1 MRTVRTAIR
10 RPVTVSMFVV
20 AVCLFG
26 AVSVDR
32 LPLDL
37 LPDISYPSLTIQT
50 EFEDAAPE
58 EVEALVTRPVEENVG
73 VVPGL
78 SRISSISR
86 PGQSEVIL
94 EFGWDTDMDLA
105 VMDVREKLDLAN
117 LPREAEQPVILRF
130 DPAYDPVMRLHL
142 YGDASLSRLR
152 DLVDRKVKRGL
163 ESASG
168 VAAVKVAGGRE
179 EQIRIEIDE
188 KRLAE
193 LNIPVSDVS
202 NVIREANLNQA
213 SGSLYDLDANYLVR
227 VLNEFQSVEEIR
239 KLIVRNLDGRQV
251 VMDDVARVWRGTKE
265 REVISRFNGRES
277 VELRIYKEGDANA
290 VSVSEAVR
298 QRLDQLK
305 EQKTYPGELT
315 HEIVYDQAQF
325 INLAIRNVAAAA
337 LLGGLLAT
345 FVLFVFLRDLRSTA
359 TIGLSIPISVMAT
372 FTLMYQTGVSL
383 NIMSLGGVALGV
395 GMLVDNSIVVLESI
409 HRHRRRNPDLAE
421 AVYRGTREVGKAV
434 AASTLTTVAVFLPMI
449 FVEGIAGQ
457 LFKDQAL
464 TITYALLASLA
475 VALTVIPMVLS
486 RRRIAVEPVAESG
499 GGQAPAAGGG
509 NARLT
514 RVVRAV
520 GSAGAR
526 VLKFLTVD
534 LVLVVVGD
542 LRRLLRTLGRGL
554 LKLLTPLLGRF
565 DSGFESLRRT
575 YPGLLAWSLDHKASV
590 LALTFFLV
598 GLSAAMAGFLGAELI
613 PSLVQGK
620 FSFEIQLP
628 QGKPLEETDRI
639 IREVEGQVLSLDG
652 VATVSS
658 SVGGGADD
666 QFATGP
672 LEEHRGWIHVSM
684 EDGRDKAGEERVIG
698 RTRNL
703 LGQYPGLTHL
713 FGRPTLFSFREPVE
727 VEIYT
732 YDLAAQRSIAE
743 NVMARLSGIGG
754 LADVQSSTRL
764 GNPEIQISFRR
775 EQLARLGLDEGQ
787 AAEILRSKIR
797 GDVASRFR
805 DQERQL
811 DILVQAAESDRDA
824 IEDVRDLVINSGP
837 DSAGAGGNRRGNG
850 EGVQS
855 RADGGRSGGG
865 GTRIGSDAARTEMDS
880 DAGEGNSQVPIR
892 LGSVARVELSR
903 GPGEIR
909 RVGSQRAAVVSAS
922 LAGADLG
929 TVSRKIEAEING
941 MSRELPPDSLVTLGG
956 QHREYDRSRSSLLF
970 ALALAVLLVYL
981 VMASQFESLVHPFV
995 ILFTVP
1001 VALVG
1006 VAAALF
1012 VTGSTVSV
1020 MVLLGVII
1028 LVGIVVNNGIVLI
1041 DYTNQLRN
1049 RGLGRRE
1056 ALIQA
1061 GQVRLR
1067 PIVMTTMT
1075 TVLGLLPMALGW
1087 GEGSEVRSPMAITVM
1102 GGLLFATL
1110 LTLILVPVLYEGLD
1124 RKADTSSHAG

>member
-1 MRTVRTAIR
+1 
-10 RPVTVSMFVV
+10 
-20 AVCLFG
+20 
-26 AVSVDR
+26 
-32 LPLDL
+32 
-37 LPDISYPSLTIQT
+37 
-50 EFEDAAPE
+50 
-58 EVEALVTRPVEENVG
+58 
-73 VVPGL
+73 
-78 SRISSISR
+78 
-86 PGQSEVIL
+86 
-94 EFGWDTDMDLA
+94 MDLA

-142 YGDASLSRLR
+142 YGDAPLSRIR
-152 DLVDRKVKRGL
+152 DLAERKVKRGL

-193 LNIPVSDVS
+193 LNIPVSEVS

-239 KLIVRNLDGRQV
+239 KLIVRDLDGRQV
-251 VMDDVARVWRGTKE
+251 VLSDVARVWRGTKE
-265 REVISRFNGRES
+265 RDVISRFNGRES

-298 QRLDQLK
+298 QRLEQLK

-372 FTLMYQTGVSL
+372 FTLMYQTGVTL

-457 LFKDQAL
+457 LFRDQAL

-486 RRRIAVEPVAESG
+486 RRRIAVEPVTESG
-499 GGQAPAAGGG
+499 GGRVPAAGSKEGP
-509 NARLT
+509 LT

-520 GSAGAR
+520 ASGGAR
-526 VLKFLTVD
+526 VWKFLTAD
-534 LVLVVVGD
+534 LVFVVVGD

-565 DSGFESLRRT
+565 DSGFESLRRI
-575 YPGLLAWSLDHKASV
+575 YPGLLGWSLDHKGSV
-590 LALTFFLV
+590 LALMFLLV
-598 GLSAAMAGFLGAELI
+598 GLSVAMAGFLGAELI

-639 IREVEGQVLSLDG
+639 IREVESQVLALDG

-658 SVGGGADD
+658 SVGGGAEE
-666 QFATGP
+666 QFVTGP
-672 LEEHRGWIHVSM
+672 LEEHRGWIRVAM

-698 RTRNL
+698 RTRSL

-713 FGRPTLFSFREPVE
+713 FGRPTLFSFSEPVE
-727 VEIYT
+727 VEVYS

-743 NVMARLSGIGG
+743 KVMARLSG
-754 LADVQSSTRL
+754 STGWPMSGVRP
-764 GNPEIQISFRR
+764 GW
-775 EQLARLGLDEGQ
+775 G
-787 AAEILRSKIR
+787 ILRSR
-797 GDVASRFR
+797 SVFGASNWPGWVWTKV
-805 DQERQL
+805 RQ
-811 DILVQAAESDRDA
+811 
-824 IEDVRDLVINSGP
+824 P
-837 DSAGAGGNRRGNG
+837 
-850 EGVQS
+850 
-855 RADGGRSGGG
+855 RS
-865 GTRIGSDAARTEMDS
+865 
-880 DAGEGNSQVPIR
+880 
-892 LGSVARVELSR
+892 
-903 GPGEIR
+903 
-909 RVGSQRAAVVSAS
+909 
-922 LAGADLG
+922 
-929 TVSRKIEAEING
+929 
-941 MSRELPPDSLVTLGG
+941 
-956 QHREYDRSRSSLLF
+956 
-970 ALALAVLLVYL
+970 
-981 VMASQFESLVHPFV
+981 
-995 ILFTVP
+995 
-1001 VALVG
+1001 
-1006 VAAALF
+1006 
-1012 VTGSTVSV
+1012 
-1020 MVLLGVII
+1020 
-1028 LVGIVVNNGIVLI
+1028 
-1041 DYTNQLRN
+1041 
-1049 RGLGRRE
+1049 
-1056 ALIQA
+1056 
-1061 GQVRLR
+1061 
-1067 PIVMTTMT
+1067 
-1075 TVLGLLPMALGW
+1075 
-1087 GEGSEVRSPMAITVM
+1087 
-1102 GGLLFATL
+1102 
-1110 LTLILVPVLYEGLD
+1110 
-1124 RKADTSSHAG
+1124 

>member
-32 LPLDL
+32 LSLDL

-117 LPREAEQPVILRF
+117 LPTDAEKPVILRF

-142 YGDASLSRLR
+142 YGDAPLSRVR
-152 DLVDRKVKRGL
+152 DLAERKVKQGL
-163 ESASG
+163 ESTSG

-193 LNIPVSDVS
+193 LNIPVSEVS
-202 NVIREANLNQA
+202 SVIREANLNQA

-239 KLIVRNLDGRQV
+239 NLIVRNLDGRQV
-251 VMDDVARVWRGTKE
+251 VLGDVARVWRGTKE
-265 REVISRFNGRES
+265 RDVISRFNGRES

-290 VSVSEAVR
+290 VAVSEAVR
-298 QRLDQLK
+298 ERLEQLK
-305 EQKTYPGELT
+305 QQKTYPGELT

-325 INLAIRNVAAAA
+325 INLAVRNVAAAA

-345 FVLFVFLRDLRSTA
+345 LVLFVFLRDLRSTA

-372 FTLMYQTGVSL
+372 FTLMYQTGVTL

-421 AVYRGTREVGKAV
+421 AVYQGTREVGQAV
-434 AASTLTTVAVFLPMI
+434 AASTLTTVAVFLPLI

-464 TITYALLASLA
+464 TITYSLLASLA

-486 RRRIAVEPVAESG
+486 RRRIAVEPVPQSG
-499 GGQAPAAGGG
+499 NGQVPAAGGEEG
-509 NARLT
+509 RLARLI
-514 RVVRAV
+514 RAA
-520 GSAGAR
+520 GRGGAR
-526 VLKFLTVD
+526 VLRFLTVD

-554 LKLLTPLLGRF
+554 LKPLNPLLGRF
-565 DSGFESLRRT
+565 DSGFESLRQT
-575 YPGLLAWSLDHKASV
+575 YPRFLAWSLDHKGSV
-590 LALTFFLV
+590 LALTLGLV
-598 GLSAAMAGFLGAELI
+598 GASAGLAQFLGAELI

-639 IREVEGQVLSLDG
+639 IRQVESQVLALDG
-652 VATVSS
+652 VATVFS

-698 RTRNL
+698 RTRSL

-727 VEIYT
+727 VEIYS
-732 YDLAAQRSIAE
+732 YDLAQQRSIAE
-743 NVMARLSGIGG
+743 KVMARLSGIDG

-764 GNPEIQISFRR
+764 GNPEVRISFRR
-775 EQLARLGLDEGQ
+775 EQLARLGLDESQ

-797 GDVASRFR
+797 GDVASRYR

-824 IEDVRDLVINSGP
+824 IEDVRDLVINTRL
-837 DSAGAGGNRRGNG
+837 DRTGAGGNRRGTG
-850 EGVQS
+850 
-855 RADGGRSGGG
+855 DGARSGEG
-865 GTRIGSDAARTEMDS
+865 GTRSGSNPARTELES
-880 DAGEGNSQVPIR
+880 DTEEENSQVPIR
-892 LGSVARVELSR
+892 LGSVAQVQLSR

-909 RVGSQRAAVVSAS
+909 RMGSQRAAVVSAN
-922 LAGADLG
+922 LTGADLG
-929 TVSRKIEAEING
+929 TVSRQIEAELSG
-941 MSRELPPDSLVTLGG
+941 MSRELPPDAVVTLGG
-956 QHREYDRSRSSLLF
+956 QHQEYDRSRSSLLF

-1006 VAAALF
+1006 VVAALF

-1041 DYTNQLRN
+1041 DYTNQLRH
-1049 RGLGRRE
+1049 RGLSRRE
-1056 ALIQA
+1056 ALIEA

-1067 PIVMTTMT
+1067 PILMTTLT

-1087 GEGSEVRSPMAITVM
+1087 GEGSEVRTPMAITVM

-1124 RKADTSSHAG
+1124 RKAETSSHAG

>member
-1 MRTVRTAIR
+1 MRTVRIAIR

-142 YGDASLSRLR
+142 YGDAPLSRIR
-152 DLVDRKVKRGL
+152 DLADRKVKRGL

-193 LNIPVSDVS
+193 LNIPVSEVS

-251 VMDDVARVWRGTKE
+251 VLGDVARVWRGTKE
-265 REVISRFNGRES
+265 RDVISRFNGRES

-298 QRLDQLK
+298 QRLEQLK
-305 EQKTYPGELT
+305 QQKTYPGELT
-315 HEIVYDQAQF
+315 HKIVYDQAQF

-372 FTLMYQTGVSL
+372 FTLMYQTGVTL

-486 RRRIAVEPVAESG
+486 RRRIAVEPVTDAG
-499 GGQAPAAGGG
+499 DGRVPAAGGKD
-509 NARLT
+509 ARLT
-514 RVVRAV
+514 RLVRAV
-520 GSAGAR
+520 GSGGAR
-526 VLKFLTVD
+526 VWKFLTVD

-542 LRRLLRTLGRGL
+542 LRRLLRSLGRGL
-554 LKLLTPLLGRF
+554 LKLLTPLLWRF
-565 DSGFESLRRT
+565 DSGFESLRRN
-575 YPGLLAWSLDHKASV
+575 YPGLLAWSLDHKGSV
-590 LALTFFLV
+590 LALTFLLV

-639 IREVEGQVLSLDG
+639 IRNVESQLLALDG

-658 SVGGGADD
+658 SVGGGGDD

-698 RTRNL
+698 RTRSL

-727 VEIYT
+727 VEIYS

-743 NVMARLSGIGG
+743 NVMARLTGIDG

-797 GDVASRFR
+797 GDVASRYR

-824 IEDVRDLVINSGP
+824 IEDVRDLVINSGL

-850 EGVQS
+850 DGAQS
-855 RADGGRSGGG
+855 GAGAGRSGGG
-865 GTRIGSDAARTEMDS
+865 GTRSGSNAARTEVDS
-880 DAGEGNSQVPIR
+880 DTGEGNSQVPIR

-909 RVGSQRAAVVSAS
+909 RVGSQRAALVSAS

-929 TVSRKIEAEING
+929 TVSRKIEAELNG

-1006 VAAALF
+1006 VVAALF

-1041 DYTNQLRN
+1041 DYTNQLRD
-1049 RGLGRRE
+1049 RGLSRRE
-1056 ALIQA
+1056 ALIEA

-1067 PIVMTTMT
+1067 PIIMTTMT

-1124 RKADTSSHAG
+1124 RKTESSNHAG

>member
-32 LPLDL
+32 LSLDL

-117 LPREAEQPVILRF
+117 LPTDAEKPVILRF
-130 DPAYDPVMRLHL
+130 DPAYDPVMRIHL
-142 YGDASLSRLR
+142 YADAPLSRIR
-152 DLVDRKVKRGL
+152 DLAERKVKQGL
-163 ESASG
+163 ESTSG

-193 LNIPVSDVS
+193 LNIPVSEVS
-202 NVIREANLNQA
+202 SVIREANLNQA

-239 KLIVRNLDGRQV
+239 NLIVRNLDGRQV
-251 VMDDVARVWRGTKE
+251 VLGDVARVWRGTKE
-265 REVISRFNGRES
+265 RDVISRFNGRES

-290 VSVSEAVR
+290 VAVSEAVR
-298 QRLDQLK
+298 ERLEQLK
-305 EQKTYPGELT
+305 QQKTYPGELT

-325 INLAIRNVAAAA
+325 INLAVRNVAAAA

-345 FVLFVFLRDLRSTA
+345 LVLFVFLRDLRSTA

-372 FTLMYQTGVSL
+372 FTLMYQTGVTL

-421 AVYRGTREVGKAV
+421 AVYQGTREVGQAV
-434 AASTLTTVAVFLPMI
+434 AASTLTTVAVFLPLI

-464 TITYALLASLA
+464 TITYSLLASLA

-486 RRRIAVEPVAESG
+486 RRRIAVGPVPRSG
-499 GGQAPAAGGG
+499 TGRVPAAGGEEG
-509 NARLT
+509 RLARLI
-514 RVVRAV
+514 RAA
-520 GSAGAR
+520 GRGGAR
-526 VLKFLTVD
+526 VLRFLTVD

-554 LKLLTPLLGRF
+554 LKPLNPLLGRF
-565 DSGFESLRRT
+565 VSGFESLRQT
-575 YPGLLAWSLDHKASV
+575 YPRFLAWSLDHKGSV
-590 LALTFFLV
+590 LALTLGLV
-598 GLSAAMAGFLGAELI
+598 GASAGLAQFLGAELI

-639 IREVEGQVLSLDG
+639 IRQVESQVLALDG
-652 VATVSS
+652 VATVFS

-698 RTRNL
+698 RTRSL

-727 VEIYT
+727 VEIYS
-732 YDLAAQRSIAE
+732 YDLAQQRSIAE
-743 NVMARLSGIGG
+743 KVMARLSGIDG

-764 GNPEIQISFRR
+764 GNPEVRISFRR
-775 EQLARLGLDEGQ
+775 EQLARLGLDESQ

-797 GDVASRFR
+797 GDVASRYR

-824 IEDVRDLVINSGP
+824 IEDVRDLVINTRL
-837 DSAGAGGNRRGNG
+837 DRTGAGGNRRGTG
-850 EGVQS
+850 
-855 RADGGRSGGG
+855 DGARSGEG
-865 GTRIGSDAARTEMDS
+865 GTRSGSNPARTELES
-880 DAGEGNSQVPIR
+880 DTEEENSQVPIR
-892 LGSVARVELSR
+892 LGSVAQVQLSR

-909 RVGSQRAAVVSAS
+909 RVGSQRAAVVSAN

-929 TVSRKIEAEING
+929 TVSQKIEAELSG
-941 MSRELPPDSLVTLGG
+941 MSRELPPDSVVTLGG

-1006 VAAALF
+1006 VVAALF

-1041 DYTNQLRN
+1041 DYTNQLRH
-1049 RGLGRRE
+1049 RGLSRRE
-1056 ALIQA
+1056 ALIEA

-1067 PIVMTTMT
+1067 PILMTTLT

-1087 GEGSEVRSPMAITVM
+1087 GEGSEVRTPMAITVM

-1124 RKADTSSHAG
+1124 RKAETSSHAG

>member
-58 EVEALVTRPVEENVG
+58 EVETLITRPVEENVG

-94 EFGWDTDMDLA
+94 EFGWDTEMDVA

-142 YGDASLSRLR
+142 YGDAPLSRMR
-152 DLVDRKVKRGL
+152 DLAERKVKRGL

-179 EQIRIEIDE
+179 EQIRIEIEE

-193 LNIPVSDVS
+193 LNIPVSEVS

-227 VLNEFQSVEEIR
+227 VLNEFESVEEIR

-251 VMDDVARVWRGTKE
+251 VLGDVARVWRGTKE

-298 QRLDQLK
+298 HRLEQLK

-345 FVLFVFLRDLRSTA
+345 LVLFVFLRDLRSTA

-372 FTLMYQTGVSL
+372 FTLMYQTGVTL

-486 RRRIAVEPVAESG
+486 RRRITVEPVTESG
-499 GGQAPAAGGG
+499 AGQAPAAGGQD
-509 NARLT
+509 ARLT

-520 GSAGAR
+520 GSGGAR
-526 VLKFLTVD
+526 VFKFLTVD

-554 LKLLTPLLGRF
+554 LKLLTPLLGSF

-575 YPGLLAWSLDHKASV
+575 YPGLLAWSLDHKGSV
-590 LALTFFLV
+590 LAFTFLLV
-598 GLSAAMAGFLGAELI
+598 GLSAAMASFLGAELI

-639 IREVEGQVLSLDG
+639 IREVESQVLALDG
-652 VATVSS
+652 VGTVSS

-698 RTRNL
+698 RTRSL

-727 VEIYT
+727 VEIYS

-743 NVMARLSGIGG
+743 NVMARLSGIDG

-797 GDVASRFR
+797 GDVASRYR

-824 IEDVRDLVINSGP
+824 IEDVRDLVINSRL

-850 EGVQS
+850 DGAQS
-855 RADGGRSGGG
+855 RADGTRSG
-865 GTRIGSDAARTEMDS
+865 SNAARTEVDS
-880 DAGEGNSQVPIR
+880 DSGEGNSQVPIR

-1049 RGLGRRE
+1049 RGLSRRE
-1056 ALIQA
+1056 ALIEA

-1075 TVLGLLPMALGW
+1075 TVLGLLPMAVGW

-1124 RKADTSSHAG
+1124 RKADTSSHAA